1 MKIQVL
7 KTADELGRACAAR
20 ASELLNAA
28 IDARG
33 EARMIVSTGASQ
45 FSMFKSLV
53 CQPVDWSKVTMFHL
67 DEYAN
72 MPDTHPASFRLYLR
86 QRFVEKL
93 PMPLKKAVWV
103 TGEDTHEAVSALGAE
118 LTAAPIDLGIIGV
131 GENGHIA
138 FNDPP
143 ANFDIEDPYI
153 VVRLDDACRK
163 QQLGEGWFGSLE
175 EVPETAIS
183 MSCKQ
188 IMKCK
193 VILSA
198 VPYAVKARAIYNML
212 SQDLNPMV
220 PATLL
225 KTHPDITLYLDA
237 DSAGL
242 AVGDGLIKG

>member
-1 MKIQVL
+1 MEIKVL
-7 KTADELGRACAAR
+7 QTADELGRACAAR
-20 ASELLNAA
+20 VSELLNAA
-28 IDARG
+28 ISQNG

-45 FSMFKSLV
+45 FSMFNSLV
-53 CQPVDWSKVTMFHL
+53 CQPVDWSRVTMFHL
-67 DEYAN
+67 DEYTN
-72 MPDTHPASFRLYLR
+72 MPDTHPASFRKYLR
-86 QRFVEKL
+86 ERFIEKL
-93 PMPLKKAVWV
+93 PVPLKKAVWV
-103 TGEDTHEAVSALGAE
+103 MGDDSYEALSALGAE
-118 LTAAPIDLGIIGV
+118 LNAAPIDVGLIGV
-131 GENGHIA
+131 GENAHIA

-143 ANFDIEDPYI
+143 ADFETETPYI
-153 VVRLDDACRK
+153 VVRLDEACRK
-163 QQLGEGWFGSLE
+163 QQLGEGWFGSLQ

-183 MSCKQ
+183 MSCRQ

-212 SQDLNPMV
+212 ANELNPMV

-225 KTHPDITLYLDA
+225 KTHADITLYLDA

>member
-1 MKIQVL
+1 MIIEKYKDVAEMG
-7 KTADELGRACAAR
+7 KKAAVF
-20 ASELLNAA
+20 AA
-28 IDARG
+28 EVINEAITRQGSAR
-33 EARMIVSTGASQ
+33 IVVSTGQSQ
-45 FSMFKSLV
+45 FAFLSALRAKE
-53 CQPVDWSKVTMFHL
+53 VDWSKVTMFHL
-67 DEYAN
+67 DEYAG
-72 MPDTHPASFRLYLR
+72 MPDTYPASFRLYLR

-103 TGEDTHEAVSALGAE
+103 MGDDSFEAMSALNSE
-118 LTAAPIDLGIIGV
+118 LTAAPIDLGLIGI
-131 GENGHIA
+131 GENAHIA

-143 ANFDIEDPYI
+143 ADFETEEPYI

-198 VPYAVKARAIYNML
+198 VPYAVKARAVYNML

-237 DSAGL
+237 DSSGL

>member
-1 MKIQVL
+1 EGDVKTFIQ
-7 KTADELGRACAAR
+7 EL
-20 ASELLNAA
+20 
-28 IDARG
+28 
-33 EARMIVSTGASQ
+33 STEIR
-45 FSMFKSLV
+45 KK
-53 CQPVDWSKVTMFHL
+53 PVDL
-67 DEYAN
+67 
-72 MPDTHPASFRLYLR
+72 
-86 QRFVEKL
+86 
-93 PMPLKKAVWV
+93 
-103 TGEDTHEAVSALGAE
+103 AL
-118 LTAAPIDLGIIGV
+118 IGI
-131 GENGHIA
+131 GENAHIA

-143 ANFDIEDPYI
+143 ADFETEEPYI
-153 VVRLDDACRK
+153 VVRLDEDCRK

-188 IMKCK
+188 IMKCR

-198 VPYAVKARAIYNML
+198 VPFAVKAQAIYNML

-242 AVGDGLIKG
+242 AQGDGLIK